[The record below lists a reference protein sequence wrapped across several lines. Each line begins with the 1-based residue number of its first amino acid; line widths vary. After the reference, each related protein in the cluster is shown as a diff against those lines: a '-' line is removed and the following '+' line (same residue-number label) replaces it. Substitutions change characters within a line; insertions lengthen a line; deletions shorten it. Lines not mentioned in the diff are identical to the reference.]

1 MLSGYSVE
9 LRAKTIDRWLEL
21 EAAVTL
27 PQSEAIASLALMD
40 LADRAR
46 ADNEVVRDLV
56 TGEAPNTRGAVIK
69 AIMEIAGN
77 PLGSLKCYLDGRLMA
92 SRERDE
98 MMLGNMAV
106 LNCGLA
112 ELARLN
118 GSTVALV
125 RKATDVG
132 T

>member
-69 AIMEIAGN
+69 AIKEIAGN